1 VTLSNVSRPSKS
13 CNGGP
18 IIESIGTIVPCFAG
32 RNRCGSDVPK
42 TTSWAAILGL
52 NIRLQRKSLGLSQ
65 EELAHRV
72 GVDVRYLG
80 GIERTQENPSLEVIC
95 AIASAL
101 GTSPSALL
109 TENHYSE
116 DTAPAT

>member
-1 VTLSNVSRPSKS
+1 M
-13 CNGGP
+13 
-18 IIESIGTIVPCFAG
+18 
-32 RNRCGSDVPK
+32 PK
-42 TTSWAAILGL
+42 RTSWAAILGI

-109 TENHYSE
+109 TENQYSE